1 MATTITEALEAK
13 GPMNMDTAV
22 DVERSWNILKE
33 TVYTTSTEIL
43 GHPTRRTP
51 GWFQDNSQEIHRLLE
66 EKQRIFCNHLKEN
79 TDNTKTALR
88 KVKAKVQ
95 REIKAM
101 KDKWW
106 NVKAKER

>member
-13 GPMNMDTAV
+13 GPMNMDTTV

-51 GWFQDNSQEIHRLLE
+51 GWFQDNSQEIHSLLE

-79 TDNTKTALR
+79 TDNTKVALR

-95 REIKAM
+95 QEIRATR
-101 KDKWW
+101 DKW
-106 NVKAKER
+106 